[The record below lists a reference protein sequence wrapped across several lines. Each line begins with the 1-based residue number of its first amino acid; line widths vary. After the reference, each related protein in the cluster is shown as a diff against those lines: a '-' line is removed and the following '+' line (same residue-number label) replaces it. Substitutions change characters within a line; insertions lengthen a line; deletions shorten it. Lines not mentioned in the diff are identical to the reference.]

1 MEESVDLDALFA
13 IAASAPPLTASLETA
28 RPRSGGGIPIA
39 VARDRA
45 FSFYYEDNLE
55 LLEELGA
62 ELVEFSPLTSRH
74 LPSGAKGLYLGG
86 GYPELYARQLSRNRA
101 LRAEICA
108 AARAGMP
115 VLAEC
120 GGFLYLQEELEDE
133 NGVFWPM
140 AGVLSGR
147 GKRASGTGR
156 FGYISLTAE
165 QDTPYLPRGETI
177 AAHEFHRWDSG
188 DNGTAC
194 RAQKP
199 LTGEAWL
206 CVRCEGALFAGFPHL
221 YFRSNPA
228 FASRFV
234 AACGRFQ
241 EGAL

>member
-1 MEESVDLDALFA
+1 MIPQEYIQEVVRRNDIEEVIGQYVQLRRRGR
-13 IAASAPPLTASLETA
+13 TATGLCPFHNEKTPSFVVYPDTQ
-28 RPRSGGGIPIA
+28 
-39 VARDRA
+39 
-45 FSFYYEDNLE
+45 SFYCFGC
-55 LLEELGA
+55 GA
-62 ELVEFSPLTSRH
+62 GGDAISF
-74 LPSGAKGLYLGG
+74 AKKINSIDYGEAVKML
-86 GYPELYARQLSRNRA
+86 
-101 LRAEICA
+101 

>member
-1 MEESVDLDALFA
+1 MEDTILRRTWAEIDLDALAHNYQTLRRRTGTRFVGVVKA
-13 IAASAPPLTASLETA
+13 DAYGHGSVQVS
-28 RPRSGGGIPIA
+28 R
-39 VARDRA
+39 V
-45 FSFYYEDNLE
+45 
-55 LLEELGA
+55 LEELGA

-86 GYPELYARQLSRNRA
+86 GYPELYAAQL
-101 LRAEICA
+101 AENTPMRSAVQKAVASMRESIRHA
-108 AARAGMP
+108 IENGMP
-115 VLAEC
+115 CIAEC

-194 RAQKP
+194 DGRSVA
-199 LTGEAWL
+199 L
-206 CVRCEGALFAGFPHL
+206 CPV
-221 YFRSNPA
+221 
-228 FASRFV
+228 
-234 AACGRFQ
+234 
-241 EGAL
+241 

>member
-1 MEESVDLDALFA
+1 MESTLRRTWAEIDLDALAHNYQTLRRRTGTRFVGVVKA
-13 IAASAPPLTASLETA
+13 DAYGHGSVQVS
-28 RPRSGGGIPIA
+28 R
-39 VARDRA
+39 V
-45 FSFYYEDNLE
+45 
-55 LLEELGA
+55 LEELGA

-74 LPSGAKGLYLGG
+74 LPSGTKGLYLGG
-86 GYPELYARQLSRNRA
+86 GYPELYARQLSWNKS

-156 FGYISLTAE
+156 FGDISLTAE

-199 LTGEAWL
+199 VTGEAWL

>member
-1 MEESVDLDALFA
+1 M
-13 IAASAPPLTASLETA
+13 
-28 RPRSGGGIPIA
+28 
-39 VARDRA
+39 
-45 FSFYYEDNLE
+45 
-55 LLEELGA
+55 
-62 ELVEFSPLTSRH
+62 EFSPLTSRH

-86 GYPELYARQLSRNRA
+86 GYPELYARQLSWNKS

-165 QDTPYLPRGETI
+165 QDTPYLPRGRPSQPTSST
-177 AAHEFHRWDSG
+177 A
-188 DNGTAC
+188 GTVGTTERPC

-199 LTGEAWL
+199 VTGEAWL

-221 YFRSNPA
+221 YFRSNLA

>member
-1 MEESVDLDALFA
+1 MD
-13 IAASAPPLTASLETA
+13 
-28 RPRSGGGIPIA
+28 
-39 VARDRA
+39 
-45 FSFYYEDNLE
+45 YEDNLE
-55 LLEELGA
+55 RLEGLGG
-62 ELVEFSPLTSRH
+62 ELVEFGPLTSRH
-74 LPSGAKGLYLGG
+74 GPAGAKGLYLGG

-108 AARAGMP
+108 AARAGLP

-120 GGFLYLQEELEDE
+120 GGFLYLQEGLEDE

-194 RAQKP
+194 RAQKRDSP
-199 LTGEAWL
+199 LFD
-206 CVRCEGALFAGFPHL
+206 V
-221 YFRSNPA
+221 FRSLSYSNFRAVDLSSTSFRDGTFCAPPPG
-228 FASRFV
+228 
-234 AACGRFQ
+234 GRGRG
-241 EGAL
+241 E